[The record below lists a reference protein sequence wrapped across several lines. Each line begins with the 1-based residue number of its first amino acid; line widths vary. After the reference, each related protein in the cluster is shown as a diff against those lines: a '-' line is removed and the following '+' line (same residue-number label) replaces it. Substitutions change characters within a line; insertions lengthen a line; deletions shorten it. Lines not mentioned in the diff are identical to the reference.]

1 MFMNNRVGILSR
13 HAVPNYGSILQA
25 FALQDAL
32 NSMGVDAEYVDYR
45 IPRDF
50 PLADAM
56 RTSGVLGPIRAIPK
70 AIGALK
76 FEAMRK
82 GLLKQSRRVTDV
94 DGLGGLLAEYPVL
107 CVGGD
112 QVWNVMSDGN
122 IEGAYLLE
130 GAPDGAYKFS
140 FSSSFGKNGLDAR
153 ERDRATKALARFNRL
168 SVREESGQKTLEEM
182 GLKAQTVVD
191 PVHLLSKE
199 TWFDRVEPRT
209 PRGVSGKYCL
219 IYNLHPSEA
228 FDRYSAAACES
239 LGIEVVSVRPS
250 LRKTMGKNLFYPSLH
265 EFLWLFDNAAC
276 VLTDSFHGTA
286 FSLLFN
292 TPFVDILPEQ
302 YAERNKAILSRYGLE
317 SRISTELQPE
327 ELRLGD
333 FDWAGVNELLAT
345 NRRSS
350 TKFLAETVD
359 EFSARLAR

>member
-1 MFMNNRVGILSR
+1 MKKCVGILSR

-25 FALQDAL
+25 YALQDAFA
-32 NSMGVDAEYVDYR
+32 SMGITAEYVDYR

-56 RTSGVLGPIRAIPK
+56 RTSGALGPIRAIPK
-70 AIGALK
+70 AIGARK
-76 FEAMRK
+76 FEAMRSD
-82 GLLKQSRRVTDV
+82 LLKQSRRVTDSEE
-94 DGLGGLLAEYPVL
+94 LGKLLAEYPVL

-112 QVWNVMSDGN
+112 QVWNIMSDGN

-130 GAPDGAYKFS
+130 GASDDAYKFS
-140 FSSSFGKNGLDAR
+140 FSSSFGKNGLDPR
-153 ERDRATKALARFNRL
+153 ERERAAKAFARFDRL

-182 GLKAQTVVD
+182 GLEAQTVVD

-199 TWFDRVEPRT
+199 AWFDRIEPRA
-209 PRGVSGKYCL
+209 PRGVNGKYCL
-219 IYNLHPSEA
+219 IYNLHPSDA
-228 FDRYSAAACES
+228 FDRYSAAACKS
-239 LGIEVVSVRPS
+239 LGLEVVSIRPS

-265 EFLWLFDNAAC
+265 EFLWLFDNATC

-302 YAERNKAILSRYGLE
+302 YAERNKAILSRYGLD

-327 ELRLGD
+327 ELCLND
-333 FDWAGVNELLAT
+333 FDWAGVNESLAV
-345 NRRSS
+345 NRESS
-350 TKFLAETVD
+350 LEFLCDTVG

>member
-1 MFMNNRVGILSR
+1 MKNRVGILSR

-32 NSMGVDAEYVDYR
+32 DSMGAESEYVDYR

-56 RTSGVLGPIRAIPK
+56 RTSGVLGPVRAIPK
-70 AIGALK
+70 AVGARK
-76 FEAMRK
+76 FEAMRR
-82 GLLKQSRRVTDV
+82 GLLKQSRRVTDAE
-94 DGLGGLLAEYPVL
+94 GLKGLLAEYEVL

-130 GAPDGAYKFS
+130 GAPDEAYKFS

-153 ERDRATKALARFNRL
+153 ERGRAAAAFARFDRL
-168 SVREESGQKTLEEM
+168 SVREESGQKTLEVM
-182 GLKAQTVVD
+182 GLKAVTVVD
-191 PVHLLSKE
+191 PVHLLTKE
-199 TWFDRVEPRT
+199 EWFGRIEPRA
-209 PRGVSGKYCL
+209 PHGVGGKYCL
-219 IYNLHPSEA
+219 IYNLHPSEG
-228 FDRYSAAACES
+228 FDRYVAAACGG
-239 LGIEVVSVRPS
+239 LGLEVVSIRPS
-250 LRKTMGKNLFYPSLH
+250 LRKTMGKNLFYPSLE

-317 SRISTELQPE
+317 SRISTELPAE
-327 ELRLGD
+327 DLRLGD
-333 FDWAGVNELLAT
+333 FDWDGVNDSLAA
-345 NRRSS
+345 NRDAS
-350 TKFLAETVD
+350 KVFLSETVG
-359 EFSARLAR
+359 EFAARLAR

>member
-1 MFMNNRVGILSR
+1 MKKCVGILSR

-25 FALQDAL
+25 YALQDAFTSL
-32 NSMGVDAEYVDYR
+32 GVDSEYVDYR

-50 PLADAM
+50 PFADAM

-70 AIGALK
+70 AIGARK
-76 FEAMRK
+76 FETMRSE
-82 GLLKQSRRVTDV
+82 LLRQSRRVTDS
-94 DGLGGLLAEYPVL
+94 DGLCDLLAEYPVL

-130 GAPDGAYKFS
+130 GAPDNAYKFS

-153 ERDRATKALARFNRL
+153 EHDRAAKAFARFDRL
-168 SVREESGQKTLEEM
+168 SVREESGQKTLERM
-182 GLKAQTVVD
+182 GFEAQTVVD

-199 TWFDRVEPRT
+199 SWFDRIEPHA
-209 PRGVSGKYCL
+209 PRGVNGKYCL
-219 IYNLHPSEA
+219 IYNLHPSES
-228 FDRYSAAACES
+228 FDRYSAVACKS
-239 LGIEVVSVRPS
+239 LGLEVVSIRPS
-250 LRKTMGKNLFYPSLH
+250 LRKTMGNNLFYPSLH

-292 TPFVDILPEQ
+292 TPFVDILPER
-302 YAERNKAILSRYGLE
+302 YAERNKAILSCYGLD
-317 SRISTELQPE
+317 SRISTELHPE
-327 ELRLGD
+327 ELCLEE
-333 FDWAGVNELLAT
+333 FDWAGVNESLAA
-345 NRRSS
+345 NRESS
-350 TKFLAETVD
+350 RKFLRETVG